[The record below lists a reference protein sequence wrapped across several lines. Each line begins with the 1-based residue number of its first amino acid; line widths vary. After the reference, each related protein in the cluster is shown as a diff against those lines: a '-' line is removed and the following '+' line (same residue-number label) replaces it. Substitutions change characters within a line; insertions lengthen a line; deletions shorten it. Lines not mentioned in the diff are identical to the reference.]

1 MALAPLPLGPNQ
13 PPRFYRGGAGI
24 ARLRGTPA
32 PSDHVPEDLVAST
45 TELSGGGGAGLTVL
59 ADGTTLRDAIAADP
73 LAYLGPRHV
82 DRFGADLALL
92 VKLLDTAERLV
103 VHFHPS
109 REFAGKH
116 LHSCHGKT
124 EAWIITDVTA
134 SPGDATAGQVYL
146 GFREDLSLATVR
158 QWVDAQ
164 DKAAL
169 LGALNEVPVRP
180 GDTCLVPAGVPHAIG
195 AGITLVEVQEPTDF
209 SIMLEWKGFAIDGPS
224 EGHLGLGFGLALQ
237 ALDLTGWDQARLRG
251 LLGTGHGE
259 PRPETPPR
267 AGVTRLLPAEADDFF
282 RVERVESRG
291 RDADGFPDA
300 GGFHGRED
308 FSPQVA
314 VLVVLDGR
322 GRLSWDGG
330 TLPLSRGATVLVPYG
345 AGPTRIDGQVSLLR
359 CMPPDPDAQTTGTT
373 STTH

>member
-1 MALAPLPLGPNQ
+1 MSLAPLLLGPNQ

-24 ARLRGTPA
+24 ARLRGTTP

-45 TELSGGGGAGLTVL
+45 TELFGGGGAGLTVL
-59 ADGTTLRDAIAADP
+59 DDGTTLRDAIAADP

-109 REFAGKH
+109 REFAGQH

-134 SPGDATAGQVYL
+134 DPGDDSAGHVYL
-146 GFREDLSLATVR
+146 GFREDLSLDTVR

-169 LGALNEVPVRP
+169 LGALNKVPVRP

-209 SIMLEWKGFAIDGPS
+209 SIMLEWKGFAINGLS
-224 EGHLGLGFGLALQ
+224 EGHLGLGFSLALE
-237 ALDLTGWDQARLRG
+237 ALDRTGWDQTRLGG
-251 LLGTGHGE
+251 LLGAWQGE
-259 PRPETPPR
+259 SGPGTPQRP
-267 AGVTRLLPAEADDFF
+267 GVTRLLPAEADDFF
-282 RVERVESRG
+282 RVERAE
-291 RDADGFPDA
+291 P
-300 GGFHGRED
+300 GGPGPVD

-314 VLVVLDGR
+314 VLVVLDGQ

-330 TLPLSRGATVLVPYG
+330 ALPLSRGATVLVPYG
-345 AGPTRIDGQVSLLR
+345 AGPTRVDGQMSLLR
-359 CMPPDPDAQTTGTT
+359 CMPPDPDAQTAGAAL
-373 STTH
+373 

>member
-1 MALAPLPLGPNQ
+1 MTLAPLPLGPNQ

-24 ARLRGTPA
+24 ARLRGTTT

-73 LAYLGPRHV
+73 RGYLGPRHA

-109 REFAGKH
+109 RDFARAH

-134 SPGDATAGQVYL
+134 DPGDDTAGHVYL
-146 GFREDLSLATVR
+146 GFREDVSLATVR

-169 LGALNEVPVRP
+169 VGALNKVPVRP

-195 AGITLVEVQEPTDF
+195 NGITLVEVQEPTDF
-209 SIMLEWKGFAIDGPS
+209 SIMLEWKGFDIDGAA
-224 EGHLGLGFGLALQ
+224 EGHLGLGFDLALE
-237 ALDLTGWDQARLRG
+237 ALDRTRWDQSRLSG
-251 LLGTGHGE
+251 VLGSWQRE
-259 PRPETPPR
+259 SSRPATPPT
-267 AGVTRLLPAEADDFF
+267 AGVTRLLPAA
-282 RVERVESRG
+282 
-291 RDADGFPDA
+291 ADGFFRAERIQP
-300 GGFHGRED
+300 GSGLLEL
-308 FSPQVA
+308 SPQVA
-314 VLVVLDGR
+314 VLVVLEGQ
-322 GRLSWDGG
+322 GQLSWEGG
-330 TLPLSRGATVLVPYG
+330 DLQLSRGMTVFVPYG
-345 AGPTRIDGQVSLLR
+345 AGPVRVGGQLTLVR
-359 CMPPDPDAQTTGTT
+359 CLPPDPAG
-373 STTH
+373 